1 LEKSPL
7 PGDFSFGARGKVR
20 ASAEFA
26 KFSEFSAAKKI
37 GDALIRRFGF
47 ELVRFRVWGR
57 LTERGFVAETNRRGH
72 LRFSS

>member
-37 GDALIRRFGF
+37 GDALIRRFGI
-47 ELVRFRVWGR
+47 RQAWK
-57 LTERGFVAETNRRGH
+57 
-72 LRFSS
+72 